1 MTVRNVVGVTVAVVA
16 VAGFLSTASVHA
28 KSCAKLCKQQI
39 KECKQHFI
47 MGCTDSSSDPKSRT
61 CPTSPSGAFLD

>member
-1 MTVRNVVGVTVAVVA
+1 

-28 KSCAKLCKQQI
+28 KSCAKLCKQEI
-39 KECKQHFI
+39 KDCKAHFI
-47 MGCTDSSSDPKSRT
+47 TGCMDSSSDPKART